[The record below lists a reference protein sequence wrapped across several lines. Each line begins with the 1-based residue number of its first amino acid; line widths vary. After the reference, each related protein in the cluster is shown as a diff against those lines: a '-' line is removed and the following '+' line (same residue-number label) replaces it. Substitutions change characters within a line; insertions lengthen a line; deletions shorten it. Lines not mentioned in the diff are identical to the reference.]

1 MQIYQGGPVKKF
13 LHIVWSP
20 TAGPQVAYFDPSL
33 AHAHAMTMLGVEV
46 SSCELRQTLP
56 DVVRDDMQIAEF
68 EDDDTPPASDIE
80 NAEVDV
86 EIVDIDDAN
95 DPLKNR

>member
-1 MQIYQGGPVKKF
+1 MKKYI
-13 LHIVWSP
+13 HIVWSP
-20 TAGPQVAYFDPSL
+20 TAGPQVAYHDPGL

-56 DVVRDDMQIAEF
+56 EVVRDDMQVAEF
-68 EDDDTPPASDIE
+68 EDDDTPPASEIE
-80 NAEVDV
+80 SEEVDV

-95 DPLKNR
+95 DPLKAR